1 MPVNFRHK
9 AQFQFQPIKLNV
21 LITCYMYK
29 KIMFLFHPTE
39 SQNIFG
45 IPKKLVMEVV
55 WQEAAPWLR
64 DRSQR
69 RFCEITFPTFWI

>member
-1 MPVNFRHK
+1 MPINFRHK

-29 KIMFLFHPTE
+29 KNHAFVSPYE

-45 IPKKLVMEVV
+45 IPEKLVMVV
-55 WQEAAPWLR
+55 V
-64 DRSQR
+64 
-69 RFCEITFPTFWI
+69 